1 MHLRTG
7 LLAFALSLGAP
18 ALASAQSL
26 LGLDTGTGAL
36 PVPRIHEFQRDCTA
50 LAICDSVSLSN
61 PIADPAGGIAYGT
74 CTGNVYTTDG
84 FLLVATDLNCRGIC
98 RVVIPQIA
106 TSGWTGMAVDEDAG
120 RMYFTDAVHVGYYDF
135 RPCQFGNLGDFCRLP
150 AGLNSPLTGVEI
162 DPANGSLW
170 VCDAT
175 GQVANLV
182 LGGGQC
188 RVRQIFRVLCPSQ
201 TAPLSLR
208 GITLDPCA
216 RALFVTDDQ
225 GTVVTLDTAGNVQ
238 NCCRY
243 ARVQPARH
251 LVGLARRPA
260 PARLFG
266 QGCSGPGCAPCQPQ
280 IGVQGEP
287 VIPSRCFGITLDQAP
302 LGGTAVLMLNIGGPC
317 VQIPIGLCGPLEIG
331 VPNFFSPGVA
341 IGGGPGACGGQ
352 ASFPL
357 PIPSNSLLCG
367 LQVCGQWI
375 MLCPGGGLGLS
386 DATSIVLN

>member
-7 LLAFALSLGAP
+7 LLVFALSLGAP

-36 PVPRIHEFQRDCTA
+36 PVPRIHEFLRDCTA
-50 LAICDSVSLSN
+50 LAICDSTSLAN

-84 FLLVATDLNCRGIC
+84 FLLVATDLNCNGIC

-150 AGLNSPLTGVEI
+150 AGLNSPLTGVEL
-162 DPANGSLW
+162 DPSNGSLW

-188 RVRQIFRVLCPSQ
+188 RVRQIFRVLCQ
-201 TAPLSLR
+201 GATAPLSLR

-225 GTVVTLDTAGNVQ
+225 GTVLTLDTAGNVQ

-260 PARLFG
+260 PARLFA
-266 QGCSGPGCAPCQPQ
+266 QGCSGPGCAPCQPR
-280 IGVQGEP
+280 IGVAGEP
-287 VIPSRCFGITLDQAP
+287 VIGSRCFGITLDQAP
-302 LGGTAVLMLNIGGPC
+302 LGGTAVLMLNLGGPC
-317 VQIPIGLCGPLEIG
+317 TQIPIGLCGPLELGI
-331 VPNFFSPGVA
+331 PNFFSPGVA

-352 ASFPL
+352 ASFAL
-357 PIPSNSLLCG
+357 PIPSNYLLCG
-367 LQVCGQWI
+367 LQICGQWI

-386 DATSIVLN
+386 DAASIVLN